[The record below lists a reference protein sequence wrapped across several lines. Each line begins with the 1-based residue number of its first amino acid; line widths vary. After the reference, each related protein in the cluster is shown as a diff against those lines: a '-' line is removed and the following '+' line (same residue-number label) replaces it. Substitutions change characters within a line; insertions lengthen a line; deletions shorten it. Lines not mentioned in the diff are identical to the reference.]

1 MDKAHAVTH
10 RSDPILKSF
19 SEFAKI
25 IKFTEVA
32 AGEELELT
40 CPTTNVRTM
49 GEDAL
54 REGDSEADLPCML
67 RSRCK
72 VKLSACNIYCTARY
86 FLPAIEFFP
95 TVVYDFKTRPL

>member
-25 IKFTEVA
+25 IKSTEVA

-40 CPTTNVRTM
+40 CPTTNVRTVE
-49 GEDAL
+49 EDAL
-54 REGDSEADLPCML
+54 QEGDSEADLPCML
-67 RSRCK
+67 RSGCK
-72 VKLSACNIYCTARY
+72 VKLSACNIYILHC
-86 FLPAIEFFP
+86 
-95 TVVYDFKTRPL
+95 PLLSPCH